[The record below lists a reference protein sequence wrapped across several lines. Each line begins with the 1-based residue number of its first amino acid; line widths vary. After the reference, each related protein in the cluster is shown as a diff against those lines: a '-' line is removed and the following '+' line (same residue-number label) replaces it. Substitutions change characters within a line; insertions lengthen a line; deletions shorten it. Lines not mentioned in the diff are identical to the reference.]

1 MYLFFI
7 CKTITFLNAFTF
19 FSFFLSFF
27 ITFALDRLPHD
38 QVAPRLYHL
47 LQNNRKLTDA
57 MKLNRAALCTV
68 DTWLL
73 NCFKN
78 YKVFEKFENISD
90 ISTASST
97 GLFDSFLL
105 DYSQLTLNSFKI
117 DANMLPEFVDNSY
130 DFGYIH
136 KSILGAPV
144 RIATIIAD
152 QAASLIG
159 NACFRKM
166 DAKITLGTG
175 TFLNINTGKKC
186 TGSRNGAH
194 PLIAWNLQTKKKE
207 QSIVYYTERQF
218 NDSSTLIRF
227 AKTIGLC
234 TNVEE
239 LSDMALSV
247 DDSDGV
253 LFIPKFYSMAGFIG
267 YKQSTT
273 KNHFV
278 RAVLE
283 SVVFKV
289 ANFYFLTKE
298 DTNYHFD
305 RMRID
310 GGISA
315 NDFICQSIADLLN
328 INIER
333 GVNSSEITSIGC
345 AYLAAYNC
353 GILEELEHAAKFYK
367 VEKTFSPNEKNRKA
381 LFIRYKRFEDF
392 NNQYD

>member
-1 MYLFFI
+1 
-7 CKTITFLNAFTF
+7 
-19 FSFFLSFF
+19 
-27 ITFALDRLPHD
+27 
-38 QVAPRLYHL
+38 
-47 LQNNRKLTDA
+47 
-57 MKLNRAALCTV
+57 MKSGRAALCTM

-73 NCFKN
+73 NRLKN
-78 YKVFEKFENISD
+78 FNKFEKLEAISD

-97 GLFDSFLL
+97 GLFDPFTLE
-105 DYSQLTLNSFKI
+105 YIPMQLKYFHI
-117 DANMLPEFVDNSY
+117 ERNMLPKIVDNSY
-130 DFGYIH
+130 DFGYTH
-136 KSILGAPV
+136 KALLGAPV
-144 RIATIIAD
+144 RIATIIGD

-175 TFLNINTGKKC
+175 SFLNINTGRKC
-186 TGSRNGAH
+186 LGSRNGAH
-194 PLIAWNLQTKKKE
+194 PLIAWSTQSKKNGN
-207 QSIVYYTERQF
+207 SIVYYTERQF

-234 TNVEE
+234 SNVEE
-239 LSDMALSV
+239 LSDIALSV
-247 DDSDGV
+247 ADSNGV
-253 LFIPKFYSMAGFIG
+253 MFIPKFYSIAGFIG

-273 KNHFV
+273 KSHLV

-283 SVVFKV
+283 SIVFKV
-289 ANFYFLTKE
+289 AHFYFLTKE
-298 DTNYHFD
+298 ETNYHYD
-305 RMRID
+305 RIRID

-328 INIER
+328 IIIER

-367 VEKTFSPNEKNRKA
+367 VEKTFIPNESNRKE
-381 LFIRYKRFEDF
+381 LFMRYKKFEDI
-392 NNQYD
+392 NSRIE